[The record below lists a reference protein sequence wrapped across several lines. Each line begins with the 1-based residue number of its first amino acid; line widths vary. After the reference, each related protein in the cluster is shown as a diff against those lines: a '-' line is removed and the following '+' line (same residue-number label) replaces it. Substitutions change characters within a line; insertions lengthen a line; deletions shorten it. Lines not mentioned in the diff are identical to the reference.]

1 MLTCL
6 GVAEA
11 FGQSEIDDI
20 HVMLFLANANQKV
33 IRLNVSV
40 KEVARVHEFDSLKHL
55 ISEHEHSLEGELA
68 LAVVKQIFERGT

>member
-20 HVMLFLANANQKV
+20 HVMLFLANSNQKV

-40 KEVARVHEFDSLKHL
+40 NQALFMHKVYSGAHLNEKVKGSIFTKEFF
-55 ISEHEHSLEGELA
+55 LA
-68 LAVVKQIFERGT
+68 NKIE